1 MVFFSYRERIVDVDS
16 GRTYS
21 RNKVVSFYMI
31 SVGTHAAEEKSH
43 KL

>member
-1 MVFFSYRERIVDVDS
+1 MVFFSYRERIVDVGS
-16 GRTYS
+16 VWTYS

-31 SVGTHAAEEKSH
+31 SLGTHAAEEKFH